1 MAIAITIDSDAINN
15 LNLSPVDKQIE
26 KLLQTGDILAQEQ
39 QLTFKINY
47 PRPETDPRELSEIS
61 EIRLWFLRLD
71 AKYPWLPLFLDWKS
85 GELTRYLAMQVPHEF
100 SRAEGIQFNPEA
112 LEIFVMKKI
121 FVITN
126 WLEQK
131 GLPSKSRLQAMA
143 QTIGYE
149 LNDDF
154 FTLICQNQL

>member
-1 MAIAITIDSDAINN
+1 MAIPINIDSEAINN
-15 LNLSPVDKQIE
+15 LDLSPAQKQIE
-26 KLLQTGDILAQEQ
+26 KLLESQDILAQEQ
-39 QLTFKINY
+39 QLTFTIDY
-47 PRPETDPRELSEIS
+47 PRPETDPRELSEIP

-71 AKYPWLPLFLDWKS
+71 SQYPWLPLFLDWKS
-85 GELTRYLAMQVPHEF
+85 GELTRYLAMQVPHQF

-126 WLEQK
+126 WLKNK

-149 LNDDF
+149 LDDNF
-154 FTLICQNQL
+154 FSLIS

>member
-1 MAIAITIDSDAINN
+1 MAIAITIDSEAINN
-15 LNLSPVDKQIE
+15 LDLSPAGKQIE
-26 KLLQTGDILAQEQ
+26 KLLQPEDILAQEQ
-39 QLTFKINY
+39 QLTFTIDY
-47 PRPETDPRELSEIS
+47 SRPETDPRELSEIP

-71 AKYPWLPLFLDWKS
+71 SQYPWLPLFLDWKS
-85 GELTRYLAMQVPHEF
+85 GELTRYLAMQVPHQF

-121 FVITN
+121 FIITH
-126 WLEQK
+126 WLEEK

-149 LNDDF
+149 LDDNF
-154 FTLICQNQL
+154 FSLISQN

>member
-1 MAIAITIDSDAINN
+1 MAIAITVNSEAINN
-15 LNLSPVDKQIE
+15 LDLSPVQNQIG
-26 KLLQTGDILAQEQ
+26 KLLQKEDFLTQE
-39 QLTFKINY
+39 QLTFNINY
-47 PRPETDPRELSEIS
+47 PRPETDPRELSEIP

-71 AKYPWLPLFLDWKS
+71 AQYPWLPIVLDWKS
-85 GELTRYLAMQVPHEF
+85 GELTRYLAMQVPHQF

-121 FVITN
+121 FVITS

-149 LNDDF
+149 LDDDF
-154 FTLICQNQL
+154 FNLINAKGN

>member
-1 MAIAITIDSDAINN
+1 MAIAITINSEAINN
-15 LNLSPVDKQIE
+15 LDLSPVQNQIE
-26 KLLQTGDILAQEQ
+26 KLLQKEDFLTQE
-39 QLTFKINY
+39 QLTFNINY
-47 PRPETDPRELSEIS
+47 PRPETDPRELSEIP

-71 AKYPWLPLFLDWKS
+71 AQYPWLPIVLDWKS
-85 GELTRYLAMQVPHEF
+85 GELTRYLAMQVPHQF

-121 FVITN
+121 FVITS

-149 LNDDF
+149 LDDNF
-154 FTLICQNQL
+154 FSLISL